1 MEKKKCPLGF
11 NQTKNAG
18 KMVDVHQAQTP
29 SGPPPQ
35 SPPAFSSLPGSPQE
49 AGMTAGP
56 CSPDAGCQ
64 WGGVDVLQRSRVK
77 LERSSEHLGSR
88 EGVLRLVLGFPVEMI
103 LSQPMGRRGTG
114 EVG

>member
-1 MEKKKCPLGF
+1 
-11 NQTKNAG
+11 
-18 KMVDVHQAQTP
+18 MVDVHQAQTP

-64 WGGVDVLQRSRVK
+64 WDGVDVLQRSRVK